1 MDRIKRFLRERQA
14 EWIIGGLIFT
24 FFVLF
29 FAPSI
34 FVTIKEGEAGVL
46 YLRFF
51 GGTVRDV
58 VYGEG
63 LHVIWPWDKL
73 RIYNVRIQE
82 ARRQVE
88 VLDNTGLQF
97 SVNVSIRYHPEYNVL
112 ALLHQRVGPDY
123 LDKIVIPEVEG
134 VLRTTAGTLDAH
146 GLYANEHEVLANIV
160 NQTLAKAGEKYV
172 TIDDVIIRSIVLPE
186 PIQAAIQKK
195 REEEQ
200 LAEAYVY
207 RLQREEDEAKRK
219 TIEARGFK
227 NANIILSSSL
237 DSNVLKWKGIEATM
251 ALTLSTNAKVIVVG
265 NGSQGLPII
274 LGADK

>member
-1 MDRIKRFLRERQA
+1 MDYIKRFLRERQA

-24 FFVLF
+24 FVVLY

-46 YLRFF
+46 YQRFF
-51 GGTVRDV
+51 GGTVRDQV
-58 VYGEG
+58 FGEG

-73 RIYNVRIQE
+73 RVYNVRIQE
-82 ARRQVE
+82 ARRVVE

-219 TIEARGFK
+219 VIESKGFK
-227 NANIILSSSL
+227 DANDILSSSL
-237 DSNVLKWKGIEATM
+237 NSNVLKWKGIEATM
-251 ALTLSTNAKVIVVG
+251 ALTLSTNTKVIVVG